1 MGKEP
6 MPEEISADKKA
17 LDLSIEMPVPE
28 GSETDEELILARDLT
43 SAFIKAIKAF
53 RFYPPDNPTL
63 KGFRDQLLKKFQFFL
78 NKYQTFVLQVGEYD
92 LSFKNRILYENKD
105 VKTSLAFSL
114 YKDGLREIRFM
125 KGIEEWEVQGVI
137 DILKH
142 SETINTLEDDIVTLM
157 WEKDFMHISYLATDE
172 FLEETPVIIPDNV
185 DQFRRNLVFKPLAH
199 HVEVELA
206 EEGSEEGIDLDEIL
220 SKVIEEP
227 LPFVS
232 DRSVYFLSADE
243 VEGLRKE
250 VESEV
255 DPVFI
260 FNITDTLF
268 EILALEKETEPFQDA
283 VKILI
288 KVLDAFLTLGE
299 FTKASE
305 LLKRVYIILKTYDL
319 QDWQVEGIGKII
331 VEAGEEVRVE
341 RIGKVLEREEVLLE
355 HVSAY
360 LSLLQKNAIKPLIK
374 LLGELKNSKV
384 RRVFC
389 DALSE
394 IGKNHIELF
403 TPFIEDRRWYLVRN
417 IVYILG
423 RIGKEQAFPYV
434 QKAFN
439 HEENRVRREAVQ
451 ALGLIGGPK
460 AIGLLVRALTDND
473 VRIRCMAAI
482 NLGKVGK
489 KTGLIPLLE
498 VVQTKDFYKREP
510 VEIKAFFNAIG
521 MVGSNEAVPVL
532 QQLLERKSWFG
543 RGKSDE
549 IHIGA
554 ANTLAVIGTP
564 EARAILEE
572 GKNSKD
578 ESIREAC
585 TQALKSQSV

>member
-206 EEGSEEGIDLDEIL
+206 EEGSEEGMDLDEIL

-232 DRSVYFLSADE
+232 DRSVYSLSADE

-473 VRIRCMAAI
+473 VRIRCMGAI

>member
-1 MGKEP
+1 
-6 MPEEISADKKA
+6 
-17 LDLSIEMPVPE
+17 
-28 GSETDEELILARDLT
+28 
-43 SAFIKAIKAF
+43 
-53 RFYPPDNPTL
+53 
-63 KGFRDQLLKKFQFFL
+63 
-78 NKYQTFVLQVGEYD
+78 
-92 LSFKNRILYENKD
+92 
-105 VKTSLAFSL
+105 
-114 YKDGLREIRFM
+114 
-125 KGIEEWEVQGVI
+125 
-137 DILKH
+137 
-142 SETINTLEDDIVTLM
+142 
-157 WEKDFMHISYLATDE
+157 
-172 FLEETPVIIPDNV
+172 
-185 DQFRRNLVFKPLAH
+185 
-199 HVEVELA
+199 
-206 EEGSEEGIDLDEIL
+206 
-220 SKVIEEP
+220 VIEEP

-451 ALGLIGGPK
+451 GLGLIGGPK